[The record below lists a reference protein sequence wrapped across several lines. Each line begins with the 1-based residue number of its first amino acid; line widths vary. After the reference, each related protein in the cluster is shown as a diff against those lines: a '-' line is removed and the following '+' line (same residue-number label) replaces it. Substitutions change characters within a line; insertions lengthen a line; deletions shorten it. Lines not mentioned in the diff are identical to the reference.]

1 MVVSTVCGMKRLWS
15 VGIALAALELV
26 PGEPSDLT
34 AVLRSPDDRR
44 TLLGDEAELGVELG
58 FQLRSARPVST
69 ALSPLARYLVEHL
82 DHGRVEN
89 WVKILER
96 GVRDGR
102 YRPMLLG
109 WQEYPARLRDTWDA
123 PPILFRGLASGVQNG
138 QSSSWNAPTD
148 DKGQRTLAIV
158 GGRKATQKVLA
169 STAEVASA
177 VAAEE
182 FRVISGL
189 AAGVDTA
196 AHRAALEVGGT
207 TTAVMGTGI
216 DRVFPDQNKT
226 LAREIAERGVLLS
239 QFAPPAP
246 RTGTTFLRR
255 NCVIA
260 ALSDASL
267 IMDGRSQSGSR
278 NAIEQAIRYGKPAF
292 LWRPALDTEQWAH
305 ETVRVGVATFVDS
318 ADDLL
323 KRLR

>member
-1 MVVSTVCGMKRLWS
+1 MSTVCGMNRLWS
-15 VGIALAALELV
+15 VGIALAALEQV

-34 AVLRSPDDRR
+34 AVLRDPDDRR
-44 TLLGDEAELGVELG
+44 ALLGDEAGFGVENS
-58 FQLRSARPVST
+58 FQLRSAKPVT
-69 ALSPLARYLVEHL
+69 TELSPLAQYLVEHL

-89 WVKILER
+89 WVKIVER

-102 YRPMLLG
+102 YQPMVIG
-109 WQEYPARLRDTWDA
+109 WQEYPSRLREIWDA
-123 PPILFRGLASGVQNG
+123 PPILFRGMVAGIRHDQRAD
-138 QSSSWNAPTD
+138 WNPPTD
-148 DKGQRTLAIV
+148 DKGQRSLAIV
-158 GGRKATQKVLA
+158 GGRKATPQVLA

-177 VAAEE
+177 VAVEDV
-182 FRVISGL
+182 RVISGL

-196 AHRAALEVGGT
+196 AHRATLEVGGI

-216 DRVFPDQNKT
+216 DRVFPPQNKT

-260 ALSDASL
+260 ALSDAIL
-267 IMDGRSQSGSR
+267 IMDGRPQSGSR
-278 NAIEQAIRYGKPAF
+278 NATEQAIRYGKPAF
-292 LWRPALDTEQWAH
+292 LWRPALDTEKWAH
-305 ETVRVGVATFVDS
+305 ETTRAGVATFVDS

-323 KRLR
+323 TRLR